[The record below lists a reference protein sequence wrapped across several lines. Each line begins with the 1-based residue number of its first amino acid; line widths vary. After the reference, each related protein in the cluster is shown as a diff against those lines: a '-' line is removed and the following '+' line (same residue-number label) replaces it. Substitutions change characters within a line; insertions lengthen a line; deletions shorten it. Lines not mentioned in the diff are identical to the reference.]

1 MSEEKFY
8 KLLKVYPELN
18 FLDKVSYL
26 EFNWNGVDLDKLIE
40 VLKNSSNKEFFLTI
54 IDDNGG
60 PGEYEL
66 LPNIEDSNEESPKKY
81 GHAQTVIFFRV
92 KSKDFEKRL
101 LFKID
106 EYLNSNSQ
114 YDTPNNEEYDNFT
127 IFLEDE
133 YDVEYGLGFATSL
146 MDCLGFDNKDYE
158 EIFDS
163 DLEIDNITDLSNNP
177 FVVNPLFE
185 GDCSQFSYLGYIEK

>member
-1 MSEEKFY
+1 MKEEEFY
-8 KLLKVYPELN
+8 KLQGVYPELN
-18 FLDKVSYL
+18 FLNKVNYL
-26 EFNWNGVDLDKLIE
+26 EFSWNGVDLDKLIDI
-40 VLKNSSNKEFFLTI
+40 LKNSSDKEFFLTI

-66 LPNIEDSNEESPKKY
+66 LPIIEDSNKENPKKY
-81 GHAQTVIFFRV
+81 GDAQTIIFFRV
-92 KSKDFEKRL
+92 KSKEFTKRL
-101 LFKID
+101 LIKVD

-114 YDTPNNEEYDNFT
+114 YDTPNKEEYDDFT

-133 YDVEYGLGFATSL
+133 HDVEYGHGFATSL
-146 MDCLGFDNKDYE
+146 MRCLGFDNKDYE

-163 DLEIDNITDLSNNP
+163 DLEIENITDLSDNP

-185 GDCSQFSYLGYIEK
+185 GDCSQYSYIGYTN